1 MDDENEIYDFIRHNS
16 FAILVSSNKNILN
29 ATHIPLLL
37 RQNES
42 DKGVLYGHTA
52 KANYQMNDISENVLV
67 IFPGAHKYISS
78 SWYESDQ
85 SVPTWSYLSVHV
97 YGRIKLLEDRESKI
111 RIVKETVEYF
121 EGKDST
127 YKLENLKEKYFGNL
141 LNGITAFKIEISEI
155 EGKKKISQNHTEERQ
170 NLVINQLEKMQDTDS
185 KLIAD
190 KMKELLQKKLRPD
203 E

>member
-1 MDDENEIYDFIRHNS
+1 MDDENEIYDFIRQNS
-16 FAILVSSNKNILN
+16 FAILVSSDKDKLN

-52 KANYQMNDISENVLV
+52 KANYQMNDISENVLA

-97 YGRIKLLEDRESKI
+97 YGRIKILEDRESKI

-127 YKLENLKEKYFGNL
+127 YKLENLEEKYFGNL

-155 EGKKKISQNHTEERQ
+155 EGKKKISQNHSEERQ
-170 NLVINQLEKMQDTDS
+170 NLVINQLENMQDTDS

>member
-1 MDDENEIYDFIRHNS
+1 MDDENEIFDFIRQNS

-78 SWYESDQ
+78 SWYETDQ
-85 SVPTWSYLSVHV
+85 SVPTWSYLSVHIN
-97 YGRIKLLEDRESKI
+97 GRIKIIEDKESKI
-111 RIVKETVEYF
+111 RILKETVEYF
-121 EGKDST
+121 EGKESS
-127 YKLENLKEKYFGNL
+127 YKMENLKEKYFENL
-141 LNGITAFKIEISEI
+141 LNGVTAFKIEISEI
-155 EGKKKISQNHTEERQ
+155 EGKKKISQNHSEERQ
-170 NLVINQLEKMQDTDS
+170 NLVINQLENMQDTDS

>member
-155 EGKKKISQNHTEERQ
+155 EGKKKISQNHSEERQ